1 MTSESV
7 NERQVGVLI
16 VDDAEVIRR
25 TVTNFLAAEP
35 AIKVLGEATNFK
47 EAVSLASALKP
58 DVILLD
64 IHMSDY
70 YALTPELIKNQL
82 TLCGAKIL
90 AMSLFSDE
98 HENNLDTEMLAN
110 SLGAIKLLDKSE
122 FADVLIP
129 TILGHR

>member
-1 MTSESV
+1 
-7 NERQVGVLI
+7 VLI

-129 TILGHR
+129 TILSHR